1 MDSNVLS
8 VMCERHQGVIFE
20 RYSKVWR
27 SADRGQTLLC
37 CCAAVLTGITSADC
51 SCPKTRFCW
60 ARGHMNQLTKCDL
73 KSCPVTVWGTVCTN
87 CADDVSKVLAQRRVC
102 ICDRSVT
109 VCTLS
114 DSILV
119 LTYTQTQACCR
130 GGHSEC
136 PTPHSN
142 TSRRHE
148 NSLIRS
154 VKPQHSR
161 TSGLKIKLL
170 RPS

>member
-1 MDSNVLS
+1 MFYLSCVNAIRVSFLS
-8 VMCERHQGVIFE
+8 V
-20 RYSKVWR
+20 
-27 SADRGQTLLC
+27 TLKFDKALTEVKH

-51 SCPKTRFCW
+51 SCPKTRFGW

-87 CADDVSKVLAQRRVC
+87 CGRHEQSLGSKKSMYLWPQRNRLHFVRLHSC
-102 ICDRSVT
+102 PDLHSNT
-109 VCTLS
+109 SMLP
-114 DSILV
+114 
-119 LTYTQTQACCR
+119 

-161 TSGLKIKLL
+161 TSSLKIKLL